1 MEIKINLPAGVRVDL
16 SQINWL
22 KMFGDK
28 VDVSHLVAVDSWGN
42 ETWKDVFRSPEDDL
56 GEDMLDKILVSEEKW
71 KKENPEKAKPIQK
84 REEALEA
91 KRKTIDNIAFYP
103 AAEIP
108 RMIWTGVLDSIASPV
123 LCFADRDERIVTEK
137 FVWPAVCC
145 GAVRGYNSL
154 SVNRIEG
161 LEALPD
167 ATIGEIVFHTID
179 AAAVDS
185 NALESYVR
193 SLLRRADSSDTPTL
207 VHLHNIHNAD
217 PGIGKAVNLLVRE
230 PEAGRLRVILSAVYN
245 AENKTIKTVL
255 KPWIFN
261 PASSFGLLSE

>member
-1 MEIKINLPAGVRVDL
+1 MEIKINLPAGVQVDL

-56 GEDMLDKILVSEEKW
+56 GEDMLDKILVSEEKC
-71 KKENPEKAKPIQK
+71 KKANPEKAKPIQK

-123 LCFADRDERIVTEK
+123 VCFADRDERIVTEK

-207 VHLHNIHNAD
+207 VHVHNIHNAD
-217 PGIGKAVNLLVRE
+217 PGIGKAVNLLVHE
-230 PEAGRLRVILSAVYN
+230 PEGGRLRVILSAVYN